1 MISLCLL
8 LMLALVAMRPNSLL
22 KPSWVA
28 TLTGALSIATWISP
42 TFLDSFI
49 GGSNLLTLVRDV
61 LAVLSFWFYREAV
74 TRATGKRPTGDV
86 RFGPSRMRRIP
97 WSLVALIG
105 LFAVPFALIADRG
118 TTSPRFVMHRLDQ
131 PAMWLFASLYMLVLI
146 LLSVDTVRM
155 LIGAKNV
162 RLRIILAGYGIVI
175 VGCVVEIAYLAAAHF
190 GWGGAS
196 FRSSMYF
203 AAELPFFTGIFLIGV
218 AIAWN
223 ALATWGR
230 FRFTLLRMFD
240 LGRRVDKD
248 LAPRNRFLAVIGSPF
263 PRRDAYRHLIS
274 IQNAVVRGAAISAA
288 DTRVLG
294 QIARRFDPSDEHD
307 PMAST
312 TLQGGSPA

>member
-49 GGSNLLTLVRDV
+49 GGSNVLTLVRDV

-74 TRATGKRPTGDV
+74 SRATGKRPTGDV
-86 RFGPSRMRRIP
+86 RFGSSPVRRIP

-105 LFAVPFALIADRG
+105 LFAVPFALISDRG
-118 TTSPRFVMHRLDQ
+118 TTSPQFVLHRLDQ
-131 PAMWLFASLYMLVLI
+131 PSMWLFTSLYMLVLI
-146 LLSVDTVRM
+146 LLSIDTMRM
-155 LIGAKNV
+155 LVGAKNV

-175 VGCVVEIAYLAAAHF
+175 VGCVVEIAYLTAAHF

-230 FRFTLLRMFD
+230 FRFTLLRVFD
-240 LGRRVDKD
+240 LGRRVHKD
-248 LAPRNRFLAVIGSPF
+248 LAPRNRFLAAIGSAF

-274 IQNAVVRGAAISAA
+274 IQNAVLRGAPISAA
-288 DTRVLG
+288 DTHVLAE
-294 QIARRFDPSDEHD
+294 IARRFDPTDEHD

-312 TLQGGSPA
+312 TLQGGAPA